1 MLTLINALLDQWQ
14 YATNRWTEKQ
24 TGYMRGKKEEAL
36 RKISGNASLQREKE
50 NVGADAKKDSGRQI
64 VTAGN

>member
-1 MLTLINALLDQWQ
+1 
-14 YATNRWTEKQ
+14 
-24 TGYMRGKKEEAL
+24 MRGKKEEAL

-64 VTAGN
+64 VTAGNWNRC